1 MQYNRLT
8 SDTSLIDY
16 LKSLERKID
25 GVATK
30 GSGDIIVTDPNT
42 GVETLLGTLPDGSVG
57 LDQFVNDV
65 TPPGAPSTPVVLS
78 SLEGVTVTWDG
89 LQADGAAQ
97 PRDYDRTTI
106 EMQVDGGFWAIVGT
120 IYNKTTFTVSKLQPN
135 VEHTFRL
142 KSYDKKNNESEP
154 SAVAV
159 ASPASILDDTQV
171 DDALQELKDKD
182 VELGQTAEQAAQ
194 DAQQALQDL
203 INLNEALQVRPT
215 TFYGATE
222 PVADPERPFVQGDW
236 WVDTDDSNKI
246 YVWNGSDFI
255 LSADPRLDS
264 AIETLDSLTEAG
276 GVLDSMQDDIDGKIT
291 THYGPAPSVKD
302 TGDLWLDATDATN
315 QVLKRWNGTTWV
327 VFDNP
332 RVQDAYTKA
341 GTAQDTADK
350 KIQTFTGTSAPVD
363 NPTNDLGT
371 GDLWINSTTGS
382 GRISRWTGTQ
392 WVEVVDNG
400 VSAANKALSDLG
412 IDTTWVNTIE
422 TQADQAITTFYGTT
436 TPTGMSTGDLWLAG
450 NVAADGTTNYQM
462 KRWDGDSWEI
472 FENPRIQTAYTAAG
486 TAQSTADSKIK
497 TYAQPSA
504 PTGLTVLD
512 DGDLWIDTDN
522 GQVSRWTGTQWTLV
536 VDNGVAAANAALA
549 NLGINQTWV
558 DDIETQAD
566 RAIAT
571 FYGSTS
577 PTGMQTGDL
586 WLSGVAGTPMK
597 RWDGD
602 SWETFEDPNV
612 QAAYTRAGD
621 ALTAADSKIL
631 TYAQTTQPT
640 GQTSP
645 SNDGDL
651 WINTTAGSLYGQIK
665 RFASN
670 TWTLVNDNGVS
681 AAATAAATAKAEAI
695 STAATGDKV
704 ANKWLYSFV
713 DGFVAG
719 NAPEPSAFTGPG
731 VLRSLVSEGTN
742 LVTAVDE
749 TYRGSLRTMVRVD
762 TTRTITFTAT
772 HDDAGSVYVDGVKVY
787 GATVYTQNA
796 PISFSLTAGWHM
808 IEFTWAEN
816 VGGDG
821 WYAITPTIGSQVNEL
836 AAPTLASSAVWD
848 AATAVTTAAADA
860 TAKSDAARAAATAA
874 QGYMLNPSFDEWTST
889 LPNNYSTFGA
899 IAPVKDTVNKRI
911 GNQGLKFT
919 VPGTEDAGIDFTTP
933 LAHMPNLQ
941 YVTVEVEFMLT
952 SGTLA
957 GAGVLIDWNGLA
969 SPNRAVVKL
978 TDLVS
983 TPILNKWYRVS
994 AVVERRGGAGTWT
1007 ATKGWLMA
1015 NWPELGT
1022 KTAKTIV
1029 YDWINV
1035 RPSTAE
1041 EIIAFKAP
1049 ADIAAKGKVII
1060 SATEPVAADRLVQNL
1075 WIDTTPIGNPAA
1087 AGNVP
1092 KRWNTTSGLWEAVT
1106 EKAIIDAA
1114 QAAANAQTAA
1124 DEKIKTYAATT
1135 APTGLGVNDT
1145 GDLWINTTAGD
1156 INGQIKRWDGDSWEL
1171 VVDSGKNSANAV
1183 LTSLGI
1189 NQTWVN
1195 DIETQS
1201 DRAITTFYGTG
1212 TPASPQEGD
1221 LWLTGVAGEAMK
1233 RYSGAGWN
1241 TFEDPNVQA
1250 AYTRAGD
1257 ALTAADTK
1265 ILTYAQTTAPVG
1277 LVSPAND
1284 GDLWINTAAGPNNGQ
1299 ISRWAS
1305 NAWTLVTDNGIA
1317 AANTALANLGINQT
1331 WVDTIEAQGD
1341 RAIATFFGTT
1351 TPTNMDTGDLW
1362 LSGVA
1367 GTPMK
1372 RWDGDSWE
1380 VFEDPNVQAAY
1391 QKAADAQSS
1400 ADAKILTYAQA
1411 TAPTGLDALNNGDL
1425 WIDTDDGKIY
1435 RYTHP
1440 NWVQVVDN
1448 GQAAADAALIAL
1460 GINQT
1465 WVDDIEQQA
1474 DRAIA
1479 TFFGTATP
1487 TGMQTGDLWVAGTAG
1502 TPMKRWDGDSWEN
1515 FEDPNVMAAYSL
1527 ADQAKTDA
1535 NAKILTYA
1543 QTTAPTGLT
1552 ANNDGDLWIN
1562 TTAGPLYGQI
1572 KRYTHPTWVLVS
1584 DNGVLASQN
1593 TAAFSGN
1600 PSFDDWTAATP
1611 NGYTTF
1617 GTGPTKETAILT
1629 KGSATSAR
1637 WNITDPTSQ
1646 GGLQFAAGIVG
1657 GHLPNLEYYTVEL
1670 DFYLV
1675 SGSLSGAGVILDWN
1689 GTSMTNNRATISL
1702 ATEYPSVTV
1711 GKWYRMTKVM
1721 RRPTN
1726 ITGTWSSM
1734 GGYVIS
1740 NWTTFT
1746 NAVKDIIIDWFNIR
1760 PSTSEEIKSYLG
1772 PTAADVA
1779 AKGKIIIQSTAPVA
1793 ADQLV
1798 QNLWIDTTP
1807 IGNPASP
1814 GNIPKRWDPTGT
1826 PQWRVVSDKGIADA
1840 AAAAVA
1846 AQGTANQA
1854 VTDAGLALAA
1864 ANARNRIVH
1873 LNTTPPVPADGW
1885 KNGDTWFKHE
1895 TVDVTSPV
1903 IEWYRWSTADNAWKL
1918 QEFSESFLPSV
1929 NIGTGTYGSL
1939 AGVRLQSGSIEVE
1952 KLAVTD
1958 FTNLWPNPLF
1968 KPNDQGSLFY
1978 YIGTAY
1984 AGAEVPPVG
1993 GTIRELSSR
2002 DHIASAG
2009 NIPAVAGDS
2018 FVIEA
2023 DVKRTVGALDLKGG
2037 LWSYKADGTITTSSS
2052 PENFVVSES
2061 GATALANGWERRR
2074 WIVLPADLP
2083 SDTASVRVAFQIDQT
2098 STGGSTTW
2106 LLSNVSMRKRGGG
2119 ELVIDGSLTG
2129 RSIAAKSIK
2138 AEQLLIASDN
2148 NLITEPDFTAG
2159 GEAWGLTSGF
2169 TIDPTAARN
2178 GGPALKI
2185 VNDATAQGKYNL
2197 PERIRIEPGAHY
2209 RMSVWIKSN
2218 VAIPANGVLL
2228 IFKFFNSSGA
2238 ESTITGGVSVA
2249 TPANTWV
2256 EVEGVVEAPSDAI
2269 DISFGVFTSSSFSTG
2284 NVWVDYVSAVR
2295 MGDAKLIV
2303 DGSVTADKLETD
2315 LVLATKIIAGNPD
2328 GTRAEMASDGFRVFA
2343 KDDPTDPESPVSEV
2357 VRMGVASTNDYFAIV
2372 KADGT
2377 LAASMSQDGM
2387 VSATGLTVQNDIEW
2401 KGESWASMYDALP
2414 KGIVAWGSR
2423 SDNSPWW
2430 AAGSLYQPYLS
2441 LTFDAVAGRAY
2452 RVWSGPIQMAG
2463 DTTTAFPMANL
2474 HYATG
2479 STITVSAPRISQLI
2493 YDYNGIAADRRN
2505 TLTFNRLVTPAS
2517 TQPHS
2522 LLISYGA
2529 GLSNGGQG
2537 KIMGAGGSAN
2547 AVILVV
2553 EDIGLAPAETGESP
2567 NGTADGATTNP
2578 PPPPAKVNYVKTY
2591 YPTGTQSYTGT
2602 GAQYEYNTGYL
2613 YSGLSPAGYGD
2624 LRSMAMFGS
2633 QIATDVG
2640 AGTITKVRVYAYYD
2654 HWYYN
2659 SGGTADI
2666 TLYAGTSLPAT
2677 LASVSGTTIASTSWP
2692 KPGGRWVTLSSAT
2705 FASIKAGTA
2714 RGIMFGGKGRGYLGY
2729 GFLHDVRLEVSYTK

>member
-1 MQYNRLT
+1 MQYTRLT
-8 SDTSLIDY
+8 SETSLIDY

-30 GSGDIIVTDPNT
+30 GSGDIILTDPNT

-120 IYNKTTFTVSKLQPN
+120 VYNKTTFTVSKLQPN
-135 VEHTFRL
+135 VVHTFRL

-154 SAVAV
+154 SATAT
-159 ASPASILDDTQV
+159 ASPSSILDDTQV
-171 DDALQELKDKD
+171 DDALQLLKDKD
-182 VELGQTAEQAAQ
+182 IELGQVADQASQ

-203 INLNEALQVRPT
+203 VDLNNALQVRPT

-255 LSADPRLDS
+255 VSADPRLDS

-276 GVLDSMQDDIDGKIT
+276 GVLESMQNDIDGKIT
-291 THYGPAPSVKD
+291 THYGAAPAVKE
-302 TGDLWLDATDATN
+302 TGDLWLDATDPAN
-315 QVLKRWNGTTWV
+315 QVLKRWSGSAWV

-371 GDLWINSTTGS
+371 GDLWINTTAGS

-436 TPTGMSTGDLWLAG
+436 TPTGASTGDLWLAG

-462 KRWDGDSWEI
+462 KRWDGDSWEV

-486 TAQSTADSKIK
+486 TAQSTADAKIK
-497 TYAQPSA
+497 TYAQASA

-536 VDNGVAAANAALA
+536 VDNGVAAANSALA

-558 DDIETQAD
+558 DNIETQAD

-612 QAAYTRAGD
+612 AAAYGKAGE

-631 TYAQTTQPT
+631 TYAQTTAPT
-640 GQTSP
+640 GLTSP

-651 WINTTAGSLYGQIK
+651 WINT
-665 RFASN
+665 
-670 TWTLVNDNGVS
+670 
-681 AAATAAATAKAEAI
+681 
-695 STAATGDKV
+695 ATG
-704 ANKWLYSFV
+704 
-713 DGFVAG
+713 
-719 NAPEPSAFTGPG
+719 
-731 VLRSLVSEGTN
+731 
-742 LVTAVDE
+742 
-749 TYRGSLRTMVRVD
+749 
-762 TTRTITFTAT
+762 
-772 HDDAGSVYVDGVKVY
+772 
-787 GATVYTQNA
+787 
-796 PISFSLTAGWHM
+796 
-808 IEFTWAEN
+808 
-816 VGGDG
+816 
-821 WYAITPTIGSQVNEL
+821 
-836 AAPTLASSAVWD
+836 
-848 AATAVTTAAADA
+848 
-860 TAKSDAARAAATAA
+860 
-874 QGYMLNPSFDEWTST
+874 
-889 LPNNYSTFGA
+889 
-899 IAPVKDTVNKRI
+899 VNK
-911 GNQGLKFT
+911 
-919 VPGTEDAGIDFTTP
+919 
-933 LAHMPNLQ
+933 
-941 YVTVEVEFMLT
+941 
-952 SGTLA
+952 
-957 GAGVLIDWNGLA
+957 
-969 SPNRAVVKL
+969 
-978 TDLVS
+978 
-983 TPILNKWYRVS
+983 
-994 AVVERRGGAGTWT
+994 
-1007 ATKGWLMA
+1007 
-1015 NWPELGT
+1015 
-1022 KTAKTIV
+1022 
-1029 YDWINV
+1029 
-1035 RPSTAE
+1035 
-1041 EIIAFKAP
+1041 
-1049 ADIAAKGKVII
+1049 
-1060 SATEPVAADRLVQNL
+1060 
-1075 WIDTTPIGNPAA
+1075 
-1087 AGNVP
+1087 
-1092 KRWNTTSGLWEAVT
+1092 
-1106 EKAIIDAA
+1106 
-1114 QAAANAQTAA
+1114 
-1124 DEKIKTYAATT
+1124 
-1135 APTGLGVNDT
+1135 
-1145 GDLWINTTAGD
+1145 
-1156 INGQIKRWDGDSWEL
+1156 
-1171 VVDSGKNSANAV
+1171 
-1183 LTSLGI
+1183 
-1189 NQTWVN
+1189 
-1195 DIETQS
+1195 
-1201 DRAITTFYGTG
+1201 
-1212 TPASPQEGD
+1212 
-1221 LWLTGVAGEAMK
+1221 
-1233 RYSGAGWN
+1233 
-1241 TFEDPNVQA
+1241 
-1250 AYTRAGD
+1250 
-1257 ALTAADTK
+1257 
-1265 ILTYAQTTAPVG
+1265 
-1277 LVSPAND
+1277 
-1284 GDLWINTAAGPNNGQ
+1284 GQ

-1305 NAWTLVTDNGIA
+1305 NAWTLVTDNGTA
-1317 AANTALANLGINQT
+1317 AANTALTNLGINQT
-1331 WVDTIEAQGD
+1331 WVDEIEAQADRAIDTFFGATTPTGMQTGDLWLTGVAGEAMKRWDGDSWESFENPNLQAAYTTANTANSLAKTKIRTFAQTTAPTGLTVDNTGDLWINTTSGAINGQVKRWDGDSWELVVESGTNSANSALTALGINQSWVNTVTAQGD

-1351 TPTNMDTGDLW
+1351 APTGMDTGDLW
-1362 LSGVA
+1362 LAGTA

-1380 VFEDPNVQAAY
+1380 TFEDPNVQAAY
-1391 QKAADAQSS
+1391 QKASEAQSA

-1440 NWVQVVDN
+1440 NWAQVVDN
-1448 GQAAADAALIAL
+1448 GVAAANAALTAL

-1465 WVDDIEQQA
+1465 WVDNIAAEA

-1479 TFFGTATP
+1479 TFYGTTSP
-1487 TGMQTGDLWVAGTAG
+1487 TGMETGDLWLSGTAG
-1502 TPMKRWDGDSWEN
+1502 VPMKRWDGDSWEN
-1515 FEDPNVMAAYSL
+1515 FEDPNVSAAYSL
-1527 ADQAKTDA
+1527 AGQAKTDA

-1543 QTTAPTGLT
+1543 QTSAPTGLT
-1552 ANNDGDLWIN
+1552 ADNNGDLWIN
-1562 TTAGPLYGQI
+1562 TTTGPLYGQI
-1572 KRYTHPTWVLVS
+1572 KRYTHPNWDLVS

-1593 TAAFSGN
+1593 TTAFSGN
-1600 PSFDDWTAATP
+1600 PSFDDWTGATP
-1611 NGYTTF
+1611 NGYTAYT
-1617 GTGPTKETAILT
+1617 TAPTKEASILT
-1629 KGSATSAR
+1629 KGSATAAR
-1637 WNITDPTSQ
+1637 WNVTASGTQ
-1646 GGLQFAAGIVG
+1646 AGLQFGAGIVS
-1657 GHLPNLEYYTVEL
+1657 GHLPNLEYYTIEL

-1675 SGSLSGAGVILDWN
+1675 SGVLSGAGIILDWN

-1702 ATEYPSVTV
+1702 ATEYPTV
-1711 GKWYRMTKVM
+1711 NLGKWYRMTKVL

-1734 GGYVIS
+1734 GGYVMA
-1740 NWTTFT
+1740 NWSTIG
-1746 NAVKDIIIDWFNIR
+1746 AGVKDIIIDWFNIR
-1760 PSTSEEIKSYLG
+1760 PSTTEEIKSFLG

-1779 AKGKIIIQSTAPVA
+1779 AKGKIIIQSTAPAA

-1854 VTDAGLALAA
+1854 VSDAGLALAA

-1978 YIGTAY
+1978 YIGAVY

-2037 LWSYKADGTITTSSS
+2037 LWSYKADGTVTTAGS

-2061 GATALANGWERRR
+2061 GATSLANGWERRR

-2159 GEAWGLTSGF
+2159 GAAWGLSSGF

-2209 RMSVWIKSN
+2209 RMSVWVKSD

-2256 EVEGVVEAPSDAI
+2256 EVEGLVESPSDAI
-2269 DISFGVFTSSSFSTG
+2269 DISFGVFTSSGFSTG

-2303 DGSVTADKLETD
+2303 DGAITADKLETD
-2315 LVLATKIIAGNPD
+2315 LVLATKIVAGNAT
-2328 GTRAEMASDGFRVFA
+2328 GTRAEMAPDGFRVFA
-2343 KDDPTDPESPVSEV
+2343 KDDPTDPSSPVSEV

-2387 VSATGLTVQNDIEW
+2387 VSATGLTVANDIEW
-2401 KGESWASMYDALP
+2401 KGESWSAMYDALP
-2414 KGIVAWGSR
+2414 RGIVAWGSR
-2423 SDNSPWW
+2423 SFNSPYW
-2430 AAGSLYQPYLS
+2430 AITAQPFLS
-2441 LTFDAVAGRAY
+2441 LTFDAVQGRSY
-2452 RVWSGPIQMAG
+2452 RVSTTPIAMDG
-2463 DTTTAFPMANL
+2463 DTTSAFTSVNL
-2474 HYATG
+2474 HYALGTTATTANSIIATG
-2479 STITVSAPRISQLI
+2479 IYPPATGYTGRRSPVTI
-2493 YDYNGIAADRRN
+2493 
-2505 TLTFNRLVTPAS
+2505 NRLLTAGA
-2517 TQPHS
+2517 TGPHS
-2522 LLISYGA
+2522 LLISYSAISPGR
-2529 GLSNGGQG
+2529 G
-2537 KIMGAGGSAN
+2537 KIVATPPYSVVMT
-2547 AVILVV
+2547 V
-2553 EDIGLAPAETGESP
+2553 EDIGLSPAETGESP
-2567 NGTADGATTNP
+2567 DGSGDSATSNP
-2578 PPPPAKVNYVKTY
+2578 TPPPAKINYTKYY
-2591 YPTGTQSYTGT
+2591 YPVSGGLRSYTGT
-2602 GAQYEYNTGYL
+2602 GAHYNYNTNYL
-2613 YSGLSPAGYGD
+2613 YTGLSPAGYGD
-2624 LRSMAMFGS
+2624 MKSMAWFNS
-2633 QIATDVG
+2633 AQWTADI
-2640 AGTITKVRVYAYYD
+2640 GTGTVTSVRAYVYYD

-2659 SGGTADI
+2659 SGGTGQI
-2666 TLYAGTSLPAT
+2666 GVFNQSSGTMPFT
-2677 LASVSGTTIASTSWP
+2677 LASTSPVVTSTGWP
-2692 KPGGRWVTLSSAT
+2692 KPGGRWVTLPSST
-2705 FASIKAGTA
+2705 FANIKSGLTK
-2714 RGIMFGGKGRGYLGY
+2714 GITLGRTSGGGYTEY
-2729 GFLHDVRLEVSYTK
+2729 GFAHDVRLEIKYTK